1 MMTPAAQPRT
11 KWPQLKR
18 VDAICYSGYRDGQ
31 SPKAKRYPSAA
42 QVLEDLTLL
51 APRFSH
57 LRLYDC
63 SPHAEVV
70 LETIVKHALPFQV
83 LLGAWLDAE
92 VSNPKCPWGGVYE
105 PKVLARNRRENDRQ
119 LAAAITLANKYPRVV
134 SSVSAGNEAT
144 VEWTDHLVSVPRV
157 LECVRAL
164 KGAVKQPVTFCENY
178 VPWRDGVLAT
188 VAAEVDFISLHT
200 YPEWE
205 QKGRDEALPYTQQ
218 NYQSV
223 VARYPGVPVVITEA
237 GWATRSN
244 GRGIPPANA
253 DERNQQAYLDALTAW
268 SREHD
273 VLTFLF
279 EAFDE
284 AWKGSA
290 DVDEPEKHW
299 GLFTADRHPKL
310 VLRGQ

>member
-1 MMTPAAQPRT
+1 
-11 KWPQLKR
+11 
-18 VDAICYSGYRDGQ
+18 
-31 SPKAKRYPSAA
+31 
-42 QVLEDLTLL
+42 
-51 APRFSH
+51 
-57 LRLYDC
+57 
-63 SPHAEVV
+63 
-70 LETIVKHALPFQV
+70 
-83 LLGAWLDAE
+83 
-92 VSNPKCPWGGVYE
+92 
-105 PKVLARNRRENDRQ
+105 
-119 LAAAITLANKYPRVV
+119 
-134 SSVSAGNEAT
+134 
-144 VEWTDHLVSVPRV
+144 
-157 LECVRAL
+157 
-164 KGAVKQPVTFCENY
+164 
-178 VPWRDGVLAT
+178 
-188 VAAEVDFISLHT
+188 
-200 YPEWE
+200 
-205 QKGRDEALPYTQQ
+205 
-218 NYQSV
+218 
-223 VARYPGVPVVITEA
+223 VPVVITEA